1 MSKELYLLV
10 DLQEKFKLPEEYQR
24 PIRTYIG
31 KVQKSENIDIIITK
45 YIDTT
50 EDNALLNWVIG
61 LGYITINK
69 TGYGLAEN
77 WLQYLKE
84 NYSTIHIL
92 GTDLDSC
99 IYTIAMQLYDRD
111 LDVKVHPNY
120 CNTKE
125 MFKHPFTEALKRN
138 IGKENVIFD

>member
-1 MSKELYLLV
+1 MYKELYLLV
-10 DLQEKFKLPEEYQR
+10 DLQEKFKLPEEYQKSV
-24 PIRTYIG
+24 RTYIE
-31 KVQKSENIDIIITK
+31 KIQNLENVDIITTK
-45 YIDTT
+45 WFDNTGN
-50 EDNALLNWVIG
+50 NALLSWVID

-92 GTDLDSC
+92 GADLDTC

-111 LDVKVHPNY
+111 LDIKVHPNY
-120 CNTKE
+120 CNSKE

>member
-1 MSKELYLLV
+1 MYKELYLLV
-10 DLQEKFKLPEEYQR
+10 DLQEKFKLPEEYQKSV
-24 PIRTYIG
+24 RTYIE
-31 KVQKSENIDIIITK
+31 KIQNLENVDIITTK
-45 YIDTT
+45 CFDNTGN
-50 EDNALLNWVIG
+50 NALLNWVTD

-92 GTDLDSC
+92 GADLDTC

-120 CNTKE
+120 CNSKE